1 LNRQM
6 MKFGAILGLVAMVSF
21 SIWPLWQWLSIRAA
35 SAALQAR
42 TQALVEKHPELKPAW
57 NIAMQ
62 DGVLTWAEAK
72 EIVEGAGE
80 KVEPEQ

>member
-1 LNRQM
+1 MNSQM
-6 MKFGAILGLVAMVSF
+6 MKFGAILALVAMVSF
-21 SIWPLWQWLSIRAA
+21 SIWPLWKWLSVKSA

-42 TQALVEKHPELKPAW
+42 TKALVEKHPELKPAW

-62 DGVLTWAEAK
+62 DGVLTYDEAK

>member
-1 LNRQM
+1 MSRQS
-6 MKFGAILGLVAMVSF
+6 KLFGVILCLVAIISF
-21 SIWPLWQWLSIRAA
+21 SIWPVWKWLSVKSA
-35 SAALQAR
+35 SAALREKTRAV
-42 TQALVEKHPELKPAW
+42 VEKHPELKPAW

-62 DGVLTWAEAK
+62 DGVLTYDEAK